1 MSLSLQLERQG
12 KWLFRHRGVFGTV
25 LLPPITVALR
35 WPGLPVSA
43 WSDAAQQHLAQAGLG
58 VSVLGLLLRAWIV
71 GFVPGGTSGRNARE
85 QRAHALNTR
94 GAYAVVRHPL
104 YLANAVILLG
114 FALGIGSLWFLA
126 VFALGYALFIERV
139 IAAEE
144 AFLAASYGEEHAL
157 WAARTPLF
165 WPKPALWQ
173 TNVLPFSLR
182 TVLRREYNGVM
193 GVALGFFAIAL
204 VRDVGYGGMTLPDW
218 CAQRPL
224 WCGLLLAGLAVFV
237 LLRTLKRATRLLHVA
252 GR

>member
-1 MSLSLQLERQG
+1 MSLSAQLERQG
-12 KWLFRHRGVFGTV
+12 NWLFRHRGVFGTL
-25 LLPPITVALR
+25 LLPLIAAALR

-43 WSDAAQQHLAQAGLG
+43 WPEAAQQTLAQAGLG
-58 VSVLGLLLRAWIV
+58 LSVLGLLLRAWIV

-94 GAYAVVRHPL
+94 GAYSVVRHPL

-144 AFLAASYGEEHAL
+144 AFLAARYGEAHAQ

-165 WPKPALWQ
+165 WPAPSLWQ
-173 TNVLPFSLR
+173 GHALTFSLR
-182 TVLRREYNGVM
+182 TVLRREYNGLM

-204 VRDVGYGGMTLPDW
+204 VRDVGYGGMPLPDW

-224 WCGLLLAGLAVFV
+224 WWRVLLAGLLLFV